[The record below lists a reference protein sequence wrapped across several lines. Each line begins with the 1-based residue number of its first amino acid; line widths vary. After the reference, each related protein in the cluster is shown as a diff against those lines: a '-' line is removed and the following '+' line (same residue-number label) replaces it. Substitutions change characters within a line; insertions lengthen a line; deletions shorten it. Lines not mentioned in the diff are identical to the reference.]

1 MIFVG
6 AVKVVLWAYRAL
18 TFTNRKENNMLC
30 DGCGIEVNSFDAY
43 TDGNIVLCG
52 SVYGNECDKE
62 YFEYLEY
69 AY

>member
-1 MIFVG
+1 MV
-6 AVKVVLWAYRAL
+6 
-18 TFTNRKENNMLC
+18 NC
-30 DGCGIEVNSFDAY
+30 DGCGIEVNSNDAY
-43 TDGNIVLCG
+43 TDGNVVLCG

>member
-1 MIFVG
+1 M
-6 AVKVVLWAYRAL
+6 L
-18 TFTNRKENNMLC
+18 LC

-43 TDGNIVLCG
+43 TDGNVVLWG

>member
-1 MIFVG
+1 MTI
-6 AVKVVLWAYRAL
+6 VVVVIVLSWAYRAL
-18 TFTNRKENNMLC
+18 TFTNRKGRKYIMN
-30 DGCGIEVNSFDAY
+30 DIDAVRNSFS
-43 TDGNIVLCG
+43 NVVLCG

>member
-1 MIFVG
+1 
-6 AVKVVLWAYRAL
+6 
-18 TFTNRKENNMLC
+18 MLC
-30 DGCGIEVNSFDAY
+30 DNCGIEVNANDAY
-43 TDGNIVLCG
+43 TDGNVVFCG